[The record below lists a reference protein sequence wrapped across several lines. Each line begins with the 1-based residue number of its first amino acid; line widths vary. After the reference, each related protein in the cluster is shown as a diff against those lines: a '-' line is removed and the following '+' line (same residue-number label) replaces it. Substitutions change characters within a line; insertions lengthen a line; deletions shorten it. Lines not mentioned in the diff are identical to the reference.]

1 MKEREKQ
8 GIRVLGY
15 YAVCRKN
22 EYLLSRKM
30 IPQLSRARS
39 ANTIRLSDCFMSL
52 RARKYTVMYVICTNP
67 VGNRNTA
74 NEGRITVPKWSYGT

>member
-1 MKEREKQ
+1 
-8 GIRVLGY
+8 
-15 YAVCRKN
+15 
-22 EYLLSRKM
+22 M

-39 ANTIRLSDCFMSL
+39 ANTIRLSDRFMSL

-74 NEGRITVPKWSYGT
+74 NEGRLRYLNGHTVLKITVLYRLLSLRSVIAGVARSNRTKQK